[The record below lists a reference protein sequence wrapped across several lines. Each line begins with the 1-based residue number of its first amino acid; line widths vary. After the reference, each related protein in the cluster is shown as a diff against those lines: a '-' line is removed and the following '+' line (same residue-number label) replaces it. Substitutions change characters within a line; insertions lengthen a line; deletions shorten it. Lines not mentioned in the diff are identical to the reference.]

1 MQALILAAGK
11 GRRLRELTK
20 DVTKCMVKINNVTLI
35 ERTLTI
41 LDKLRLNRIIL
52 VVGYKSDELIEFV
65 NTLSLSTPVVY
76 LYNEDYDKTN
86 NIYSLFLA
94 RNELMEDDT
103 LLLESDLIF
112 EESIVRRLLADPYP
126 NLALVAKFESWMD
139 GTVTQL
145 GDDNSI
151 KRFLTKDEFV
161 FSDIPS
167 YYKTVNIYKFSRSFS
182 STHYVPFLEAYSSA
196 LGNNQYY
203 EQVLKVIALL
213 DRPQIKAIR
222 LEGESWYEIDNIQ
235 DIDIAESIF
244 AEPDEQYRKFQS
256 RFGGYWRYPDI
267 LDFHYLVNP
276 FFPPQR
282 LLDEIK
288 ANFEILVCQYPSGLE
303 VNNVLMADYFQLN
316 RENVVAGN
324 GAAELI
330 KSVAAALP
338 GLMGIIRPTFDE
350 YPNRKNPEDLIVYY
364 APPPDF
370 AYTAKDVMEFFD
382 DEDIKSLVLINPDI
396 PTGNFIQKPDLL
408 LLADWAQK
416 KDIYLIVDESF
427 VDFVDFQESA
437 SLLDTQILNTYPNLI
452 VIRSISKSFGIPGLR
467 LGLLASANQ
476 NIITS
481 VKKDIAIWNINSLA
495 EFFLQ
500 IFGKYKR
507 DYRKGIEE
515 FKAVRSS
522 FMNSIDAIPFIRAI
536 ESHANYVLCEILPPF
551 NSLELSQK
559 LLREHKI
566 LVRTLS
572 GKVGFEDA
580 SYCRVAIKTEDENEQ
595 LFKALREI
603 LK

>member
-11 GRRLRELTK
+11 GRRLREVTK
-20 DVTKCMVKINNVTLI
+20 NVTKCMVKINDVTLI
-35 ERTLTI
+35 ERALTI
-41 LDKLRLNRIIL
+41 LDKLRLRRIIL
-52 VVGYKSDELIEFV
+52 VVGYKSESLIEFV
-65 NTLSLSTPVVY
+65 NSLHLSTPIVY
-76 LYNEDYDKTN
+76 LHNEDYDKTN

-94 RNELMEDDT
+94 RHELMEDDT

-145 GDDNSI
+145 GEDNSI

-161 FSDIPS
+161 FADIPS

-222 LEGESWYEIDNIQ
+222 LEGERWYEIDNIQ
-235 DIDIAESIF
+235 DMDIAESIF
-244 AEPDEQYRKFQS
+244 AEPAEQYRKFQN
-256 RFGGYWRYPDI
+256 RYGGYWRYPDI

-282 LLDEIK
+282 LMDEIK
-288 ANFEILVCQYPSGLE
+288 ANFETLICQYPSGLE
-303 VNNVLMADYFQLN
+303 VNNVLVADYFELN
-316 RENVVAGN
+316 RENVVTGN

-330 KSVAAALP
+330 KSVVENLP
-338 GLMGIIRPTFDE
+338 GKMGVIRPTFDE
-350 YPNRKNPEDLIVYY
+350 YPNRKSTEDLVVYY

-370 AYTAKDVMEFFD
+370 SYTASDIMEFF
-382 DEDIKSLVLINPDI
+382 EDKEIKSLVLINPDI

-408 LLADWAQK
+408 ILAEWSIK
-416 KDIYLIVDESF
+416 KGIYLIVDESF
-427 VDFVDFQESA
+427 VDFADSQENA
-437 SLLDTQILNTYPNLI
+437 SLLNTEILNTYSNLI
-452 VIRSISKSFGIPGLR
+452 VIRSISKSFGVPGLR
-467 LGLLASANQ
+467 LGLLGSANHD
-476 NIITS
+476 IIAS

-500 IFGKYKR
+500 IFGKYKS
-507 DYRKGIEE
+507 DYEEGIIK
-515 FKAVRSS
+515 FKNVRSS
-522 FMNSIDAIPFIRAI
+522 FMSSMESIPFIRAI
-536 ESHANYVLCEILPPF
+536 ESHANYVLCEVLPPF

-572 GKVGFEDA
+572 GKLGFEDA
-580 SYCRVAIKTEDENEQ
+580 SYSRIAIKTEEENER
-595 LFKALREI
+595 LFMALREI